1 MLMAISIGNSHIA
14 LGTWDGGSWRKRW
27 RIQTVHGR
35 TADEYR
41 IVLRELFAAAEM
53 EPRKVSSSILASV
66 VPPLTGTLE
75 QTVAELCGQQP
86 MLLGPGMVT
95 GLRITTENPAE
106 VGADLVANAVA
117 AHERIRGSCVVV
129 DFGTALSFTAVSA
142 AGELRGVAIA
152 PGLSASVDALAR
164 TTSQLPRIPLSAP
177 PRAIGRNTV
186 HSIQSGVVLG
196 CVSLVEGLIGRIR
209 AELDADARVI
219 VTGGQSPLIAP
230 LLTEPVIVEP
240 WLTLEGLR
248 IVSERTVA

>member
-1 MLMAISIGNSHIA
+1 MLMAISIGNTHMA
-14 LGTWDGGSWRKRW
+14 LGTWDGASWLTRW

-41 IVLRELFAAAEM
+41 ITLRELFAAAALD
-53 EPRKVSSSILASV
+53 PRRVDASILASV

-75 QTVAELCGQQP
+75 QTVADLCGQRP
-86 MLLGPGMVT
+86 MVLGPGMVT

-117 AHERIRGSCVVV
+117 AHARFHGSCVVV

-142 AGELRGVAIA
+142 AAELLGVAIA

-164 TTSQLPRIPLSAP
+164 TTAQLPRIPLAAP

-196 CVSLVEGLIGRIR
+196 CVALVEGLIAKIR
-209 AELDADARVI
+209 AELEPGARVI
-219 VTGGQSPLIAP
+219 ATGGQSPLVAP
-230 LLTEPVIVEP
+230 LLAEPVIVEP